1 MEEEKTRFLGE
12 LFFSYPDVPIPAED
26 IAGVRSCI
34 AVVALNTFLVVAQAA
49 ANLLPL
55 LLCGFH
61 LGDCRAVFVSAAGIF
76 KVANTPN
83 QLLLVQEI
91 DLIVGWIVDF
101 ASAIAVLFLK
111 SKTLL
116 HVID

>member
-83 QLLLVQEI
+83 QFLLMHEI
-91 DLIVGWIVDF
+91 DLIDRWIVEYSVE
-101 ASAIAVLFLK
+101 SALPISK
-111 SKTLL
+111 S
-116 HVID
+116 